1 VPRTRRLAGF
11 VGAVAC
17 SGGVCLVFAAGR
29 AQLAVALAYA
39 VIFFICE
46 LTASK
51 LRDDVTVSLSNLV
64 VLVAILDRGWEVAVL
79 ATLGGA
85 AVLAQDQRLLRAAF
99 NAGQFALAAA
109 ASSGMYLVVT
119 TWLGADF
126 PDPGAVLAIALAA
139 VAYVAVN
146 NLLVSCVVA
155 IASREPLRSALS
167 SVLQIGW
174 LQGPYVGIAIVA
186 AALLSA
192 GPVGLLL
199 LGLLALPVFI
209 ARAGLLAFQRT
220 DEAYDRLVRS
230 FVTAIEVKDLY
241 TRGHSERVA
250 ELSVAVA
257 EHLGVPYDERRLTGY
272 AALLHDVGKIGVPLC
287 VINKPGPLDD
297 DEFAAIKRHPTIGA
311 GILRDIDF
319 LDPVLDIVRYH
330 HERLDGRGYPHGIG
344 GDDLG
349 SLVRIVTAVDAFDA
363 MTSTRSYRRALE
375 VPEAVA
381 ELRRCVD
388 TQFDAGVVE
397 ALAEVVVELDWRP
410 TIEFASEAELHGAAI
425 PSAGV
430 VDAHLGEGA
439 IPGEVPPVAD
449 APVPEDRS

>member
-1 VPRTRRLAGF
+1 VPSNRRLLGY

-17 SGGVCLVFAAGR
+17 VGAVCLVVAG
-29 AQLAVALAYA
+29 AQVGVNAVAF
-39 VIFFICE
+39 VIAFGITE
-46 LTASK
+46 YTASK
-51 LRDDVTVSLSNLV
+51 LRDNVTVSLSNLV
-64 VLVAILDRGWEVAVL
+64 VLVALLDQGWATAVV
-79 ATLGGA
+79 ATLGGL
-85 AVLAQDQRLLRAAF
+85 AVMGTEQRLLRQSF
-99 NAGQFALAAA
+99 NLGQFALSA
-109 ASSGMYLVVT
+109 
-119 TWLGADF
+119 
-126 PDPGAVLAIALAA
+126 ALAGGVYGVINDVTGSA
-139 VAYVAVN
+139 FPEPTAIVAVTVAG
-146 NLLVSCVVA
+146 LVYVVA
-155 IASREPLRSALS
+155 NNALVGVVIAISNGEPMRSALS
-167 SVLQIGW
+167 SVLRIGW
-174 LQGPYVGIAIVA
+174 LLGPYVGIAILA
-186 AALLSA
+186 AALLQA
-192 GPVGLLL
+192 GTLGPLLL
-199 LGLLALPVFI
+199 VLLALPVFI